1 MEDYED
7 ITFKKELMYNIK
19 YLWRLCRYSRGK
31 VKGSMP
37 PILIYLSVNHK
48 SESFDWMPLK
58 LEEETPE
65 NIYVTAAAI
74 LQDNDV
80 PVVLFLTDTYTETQ
94 VPEKAYM
101 MVSFM
106 RSGLGPVV
114 TSSISSCINLYAN
127 GPKVIGNF
135 SEEGN
140 QEIIQEYLDN
150 IEDEV
155 VKHPSKLPKN
165 GYCVSE
171 IEEFEIDGVSSYIF
185 NAHLSNFNTSLH

>member
-31 VKGSMP
+31 VEGSMA
-37 PILIYLSVNHK
+37 PILIYLSINHK
-48 SESFDWMPLK
+48 SESFDWMPLQ

-80 PVVLFLTDTYTETQ
+80 PVVLFLTDTYTEAQ

-114 TSSISSCINLYAN
+114 TSSIYSCINLYAN
-127 GPKVIGNF
+127 GPKVIGSF
-135 SEEGN
+135 SDEGN

-155 VKHPSKLPKN
+155 VKPPSKLPKN

-171 IEEFEIDGVSSYIF
+171 IEEFEIDGISSYIF
-185 NAHLSNFNTSLH
+185 NAHLSNFVRNLH